1 MSSNLNSED
10 CGIEL
15 YYDEETAEELEAI
28 AEQNCRYQAGLPV
41 TPTPRKLKV
50 MEEFKEQEEEI
61 K

>member
-28 AEQNCRYQAGLPV
+28 AEQNRRHQASLLD
-41 TPTPRKLKV
+41 TPTPRQLEV
-50 MEEFKEQEEEI
+50 MEEFKEQEEI